1 MATRLKVATK
11 WNELN
16 DWQLSIIGRILYSD
30 KALNKPIFYNV
41 LIFIL
46 LLGKPTIPNFFK
58 MLKVFRRFSFK
69 EFSSLPEF
77 IFDEAESLNKFPKSF
92 TVKTGWF
99 KKVKLYGPA
108 DRLANIT
115 VEELSYADAFY
126 FNWITKSKDEDLRRL
141 VACLYR
147 PQGEGS
153 NDVDP
158 RAPFDKLLLPKNS
171 ELTDKIPMH
180 LQYIIALAFQGTRRS
195 FQSRYTWIY
204 PAPTPK
210 HEEVD
215 EKPVPKKQKPYQ
227 PFSKIAQSMAMDDV
241 QVFGTLQ
248 QTNKSNAIEFLEVYN
263 ELLHRQY
270 KKK

>member
-1 MATRLKVATK
+1 MDIRINVAQK

-16 DWQLSIIGRILYSD
+16 DWQLSIIGRILYND
-30 KALNKPIFYNV
+30 KALNKPLFYNV
-41 LIFIL
+41 LVFIL
-46 LLGKPTIPNFFK
+46 LLRKPGLKNFFQT
-58 MLKVFRRFSFK
+58 LPYLIKVPFAYYK
-69 EFSSLPEF
+69 PLAEF
-77 IFDEAESLNKFPKSF
+77 IFDEAESLNKFPPHF
-92 TVKTGWF
+92 TVRTGWF
-99 KKVKLYGPA
+99 KKVKLFGPA
-108 DRLANIT
+108 ARLSNIT
-115 VEELSYADAFY
+115 IEELSYADTFY
-126 FNWITKSKDEDLRRL
+126 YNWITQGKDDDLRRL

-147 PQGEGS
+147 PEGTGS
-153 NDVDP
+153 SETDP
-158 RAPFDKLLLPKNS
+158 RCSFDKLLLPKNS

-210 HEEVD
+210 HEEV
-215 EKPVPKKQKPYQ
+215 EENPIPKKQKPYQ

-248 QTNKSNAIEFLEVYN
+248 QTNKTNAVEFLEIYN

>member
-1 MATRLKVATK
+1 MDIRLKVATK

-30 KALNKPIFYNV
+30 KALNKPIFYNILV
-41 LIFIL
+41 FIL
-46 LLGKPTIPNFFK
+46 LFNKPGIKNFFK
-58 MLKVFRRFSFK
+58 AIPFVVKIPFK
-69 EFSSLPEF
+69 EFYPLAEF
-77 IFDEAESLNKFPKSF
+77 IFDESESLNKFPSSF
-92 TVKTGWF
+92 TVKIGWF
-99 KKVKLYGPA
+99 KKVKLYGPSA
-108 DRLANIT
+108 RLANIT
-115 VEELSYADAFY
+115 VEELSYADTFY
-126 FNWITKSKDEDLRRL
+126 YNWITQGKDDDLRRL

-147 PQGEGS
+147 PKGTGS
-153 NDVDP
+153 SDADP
-158 RAPFDKLLLPKNS
+158 RCSFDKLLLPKNS

-180 LQYIIALAFQGTRRS
+180 LQYIVALAFQGTRRS
-195 FQSRYTWIY
+195 FQSRYTWVY

-210 HEEVD
+210 HEEV
-215 EKPVPKKQKPYQ
+215 EENSVPKKPKPYQ

-248 QTNKSNAIEFLEVYN
+248 QTNKTNAVEFLEVYN